1 MPFSSFD
8 DEANWVKQ
16 IKEGDSDTFGS
27 LFNKYCQSLIN
38 FSRRIV
44 NDTET
49 AENIIQDVFL
59 KVWENRGRLDP
70 NLSIKSY
77 LYTIARNMSLKHQ
90 RHQTVVRDSEETVR
104 GLHSSVKTPDEVLD
118 ESEMASSIRLAID
131 SLPEKCG
138 IIFKMNRFD
147 GLTYRE
153 ISEILEISIKTVE
166 NQMSIALK
174 KLKSYLT
181 PYVELLLLLVFL

>member
-8 DEANWVKQ
+8 DETNWVKQ
-16 IKEGDSDTFGS
+16 IKEGDSDTFES

-77 LYTIARNMSLKHQ
+77 LYTIARNRSLKHQ

-104 GLHSSVKTPDEVLD
+104 GLHSSVKTPDEVFD

-147 GLTYRE
+147 GLTYSE

-166 NQMSIALK
+166 TQMGRALK
-174 KLKSYLT
+174 RLREDLSSLK
-181 PYVELLLLLVFL
+181 